1 MQRDLN
7 SLIGNDGVDL
17 GAVVSF
23 NTETDFR
30 VGNEVITVVRDG
42 GFVNEGELVCRDT
55 VFVR

>member
-1 MQRDLN
+1 MQTEPD
-7 SLIGNDGVDL
+7 SLVGHDGVDF